1 MEVDPQPALEAQ
13 RKAHPELGEQLD
25 KLQKSYANKLYH
37 QLTVTLLQYLTTG
50 PFSTPAAASELLDL
64 FEGFIKPLE
73 GKLDGVKFVQILAII
88 CKPQAPAKALEL
100 IAPFEGAAKKHRD
113 TRFLWQALQAEFKV
127 LSGDTDGA
135 KDALDTLSKEIGD
148 AYEVDAIIQSQLYKT
163 SGILWKTLGR
173 HQDYFKS
180 SIKYL
185 AFTPVLSIPA
195 AERPKLAFEI
205 GCAALIAQEEFEF
218 GELLQQELLESLSGS
233 EYAWIKDVLEA
244 FGEGKFELFDSAMTK
259 HRAKINATPELKAA
273 EATVLR
279 PKMCA
284 LALMELAF
292 RKPNKQ
298 RRLGFGEI
306 AEHCRIG
313 PKEVEFLVMK
323 AMCAKLIKGQID
335 EVQGIVLV
343 NWVKPRILDKTH
355 IDWMREQLD
364 AWTTRTKKNH
374 DDIEK
379 NTPEL
384 LVS

>member
-13 RKAHPELGEQLD
+13 RMLHPELGEQLD
-25 KLQKSYANKLYH
+25 KLQKSSSSKLYH
-37 QLTVTLLQYLTTG
+37 QLTQTLLQYLTTG
-50 PFSTPAAASELLDL
+50 PFHTSSAAAELVEL
-64 FEGFIKPLE
+64 FNGFIKPLE
-73 GKLDGVKFVQILAII
+73 GKIDLVKFIQILAIV
-88 CKPQAPAKALEL
+88 CKPQAPAKALEI
-100 IAPFEGAAKKHRD
+100 IALYEDVSKKNRD
-113 TRFLWQALQAEFKV
+113 TRYLWQALRAEHMT

-135 KDALDTLSKEIGD
+135 KELLDTLTKEIAD
-148 AYEVDAIIQSQLYKT
+148 AYEVDAIIQSQLHKT
-163 SGILWKTLGR
+163 NGILWKALGR
-173 HQDYFKS
+173 YQDYFRS

-185 AFTPVLSIPA
+185 AFTPVLNIPQG
-195 AERPKLAFEI
+195 ERAKLAFDI
-205 GCAALIAQEEFEF
+205 SCAALIAQEEFEF
-218 GELLQQELLESLSGS
+218 GELLQQELLSSLSGT
-233 EYAWIKDVLEA
+233 EFAWIKDLLEA
-244 FGEGKFELFDSAMTK
+244 FGEGRFDLFDSAIVK
-259 HRAKINATPELKAA
+259 HRAKLDATPELKAV
-273 EATVLR
+273 ETTVLR

>member
-1 MEVDPQPALEAQ
+1 MEVEPTPALEAQ

-25 KLQKSYANKLYH
+25 LMQKYSAGKLYH
-37 QLTVTLLQYLTTG
+37 QLTQTLLGYLTTG
-50 PFSTPAAASELLDL
+50 PFASPAAAAELLEL
-64 FEGFIKPLE
+64 FQNFIKPLE
-73 GKLDGVKFVQILAII
+73 GKMDNVKFMQILSII
-88 CKPQAPAKALEL
+88 CKSQAPAKAIEL
-100 IAPFEGAAKKHRD
+100 IAPFEESAKKHRD
-113 TRFLWQALQAEFKV
+113 SRYMWQALHAEKLT
-127 LSGDTDGA
+127 LSGDTDAA
-135 KDALDTLSKEIGD
+135 KELLDTLTKEIAE
-148 AYEVDAIIQSQLYKT
+148 AYEVDAVMQSQIHKT
-163 SGILWKTLGR
+163 NGILWKTLGR
-173 HQDYFKS
+173 HQDYFGS

-185 AFTPVLSIPA
+185 AFTPLASIPVE
-195 AERPKLAFEI
+195 ERPKLAFDI
-205 GCAALIAQEEFEF
+205 SCAALLAQEEFDF
-218 GELLQQELLESLSGS
+218 GELLQQELLESLVGT
-233 EYAWIKDVLEA
+233 EYAWIKDLLVA
-244 FGEGKFELFDSAMTK
+244 FGEGKFELFDAALAK
-259 HRAKINATPELKAA
+259 HRAKVDACAELKAA
-273 EATVLR
+273 ETTVLR
-279 PKMCA
+279 PKLCA

-306 AEHCRIG
+306 AEHCRVG

-323 AMCAKLIKGQID
+323 AMCAKLIRGQID

-364 AWTTRTKKNH
+364 AWTIRTKKNH